1 MLKHAQQGRIEHRP
15 FFMEAVIR
23 GGSDKTAVFD
33 AINATPAERE
43 RVEELLAGPSV
54 WRRR

>member
-1 MLKHAQQGRIEHRP
+1 
-15 FFMEAVIR
+15 MEAVIR
-23 GGSDKTAVFD
+23 GGSDKTSVLTAFE
-33 AINATPAERE
+33 ATDEERD